1 MTSVSSTVLQAN
13 NISKVFTAGKNTTS
27 VLQDISFSLK
37 QNEVVCLVG
46 PSGCGKSTLF
56 NIIAGLDQPTSGEV
70 THEGRLAMMFQDPAL
85 FPWLT
90 VEQNVGFG
98 LTTMNTTTKRSKAE
112 VNTEVNKYLKLVKLE
127 QFAKSYPHELSGGM
141 KQRAALA
148 RTLIIKP
155 NIILMDEPFSALDAQ
170 TREHLQQF
178 MQQLL
183 IDHPVSIIFIT
194 HDVREAVLL
203 GDRVMVLSNR
213 PAHIRA
219 EHTVELSRPRR
230 SYDAGLD
237 AYVRDITVKLQAES
251 SNDL

>member
-1 MTSVSSTVLQAN
+1 MTSASSVVLQAN
-13 NISKVFTAGKNTTS
+13 NISKVFTAGKITTP
-27 VLQDISFSLK
+27 VLQDISFSLN

-56 NIIAGLDQPTSGEV
+56 NVIASLDQPSTGNV
-70 THEGRLAMMFQDPAL
+70 THQGRLAMMFQDPAL

-90 VEQNVGFG
+90 VEENVGFG
-98 LTTMNTTTKRSKAE
+98 LTTTSQSKSQIQE
-112 VNTEVNKYLKLVKLE
+112 SVKKYLQLVRLE

-148 RTLIIKP
+148 RTLIIEP

-183 IDHPVSIIFIT
+183 VDHPVSIVFIT

-203 GDRVMVLSNR
+203 GDRVIVLSNR

-219 EHTVELSRPRR
+219 EYTVDLPHPRR
-230 SYDAGLD
+230 SYDTELD
-237 AYVRDITVKLQAES
+237 SYVRDITLKLQAETK
-251 SNDL
+251 NAL